1 MKGHLTSAEAAEQL
15 GVSTK
20 TLGRWREMEA
30 DGAPAAPCVQPGGP
44 RGPIWWRAADLE
56 AWSHR
61 LSAWHRRRHLRV
73 LAGQAAPE
81 APAPKPKAESL
92 YARALKRAG
101 RER

>member
-20 TLGRWREMEA
+20 TLGRWRELEA

-61 LSAWHRRRHLRV
+61 LSAWHRRRHLQVVRQS
-73 LAGQAAPE
+73 AEPAE
-81 APAPKPKAESL
+81 ASRPRSL
-92 YARALKRAG
+92 FARAQERAG
-101 RER
+101 RR